1 MGKIVLQMFV
11 LAALALAAAAVA
23 NFSRS
28 GNEKRFLDWWPEGR
42 YTGALQVKGCLKE
55 GPAPDG
61 APVRGGAVFPPPVA
75 SDRGTDG
82 GGGRANSEVGIP
94 AVGISDGGTPDGGT
108 PDGGVADGSGEAERF
123 PHVYYPGVIE
133 EMRGGA
139 TFVDARRSE
148 QYLKGHIP
156 GAHSVP
162 AWESPGEKVNALLE
176 RGDIVPAA
184 PAVVYCSSSK
194 ECEDSLIVS
203 NLLEQAGFEV
213 VKIYKGGFPE
223 WKHKLPK
230 LVITGEAPGEVD
242 YDALPDDGGDDDGG
256 GK

>member
-11 LAALALAAAAVA
+11 LGALALAAAAVA

-42 YTGALQVKGCLKE
+42 YTGALQVKGCVKE
-55 GPAPDG
+55 LPTPVPSGTPAG
-61 APVRGGAVFPPPVA
+61 EGAVSPSPLA
-75 SDRGTDG
+75 TDG
-82 GGGRANSEVGIP
+82 GTDNGDGADG
-94 AVGISDGGTPDGGT
+94 ADGTAGAGDGGGERASSGAVPPTDGG
-108 PDGGVADGSGEAERF
+108 DERF
-123 PHVYYPGVIE
+123 PHVFYPDVIE
-133 EMRGGA
+133 EVRGGA

-213 VKIYKGGFPE
+213 IKIYKGGFPE
-223 WKHKLPK
+223 WEHKLPK
-230 LVITGEAPGEVD
+230 LVVKGEAPGEVD
-242 YDALPDDGGDDDGG
+242 YDALPDDGGDGG
-256 GK
+256 GGGQ